1 MLHTKIKRWRFIAI
15 LSIVGLILIILLKSH
30 FFSITIETSS
40 AERGQILDQ
49 NDVILATN
57 KKVKSLYCTFNDE
70 KISKQDTAN
79 TLAFFNQF
87 SSEFQH
93 DISAKDIQLH
103 LQQSCKK
110 QTMNDIPLYSDINES
125 ELTFVNKNKPNN
137 VIIKDEVI
145 RYYPKHEIGS
155 QVIGYVENDINSE
168 HMPVGKSG
176 VELQYENDLK
186 GKPGKTLVFKMNNK
200 KFLWNIQKVQKGKDI
215 RLALDSKLQQKTE
228 EALRSQIKKI
238 TDVNAGYV
246 VVTDV
251 KTGAILTMANSAVF
265 DPNILNTHI
274 SPKIDNIKSL
284 SQNKTI
290 QKLKYGE
297 YYVNMASTIKPLTIL
312 IGLNEMLFQ
321 PEDTYLDKGTFEYD
335 NQNNITNA
343 PGTPVGEITPRQ
355 AIINSSNTFMTA
367 KVALPLFNQNNGNI
381 EKVANIWTDY
391 LMQFGLRSK
400 TGIDLPYE
408 EDGQYDFHPS
418 NKFENGIS
426 ALLNASWGGNEVH
439 TPLQLAQY
447 AATLAS
453 KGDKYK
459 PQIVSAII
467 AQDGK
472 ETKKFKPI
480 LESSNRYPMNFWS
493 VVQGGMSQNIEEIK
507 KLPFDVAGKTGITG
521 FPNEQERM
529 INHSLFIAYAPTKD
543 PQIAV
548 SVVIPGSNSEKN
560 IAALVT
566 SEILEYWNTL
576 QKENKN
582 KEEGS
587 LK

>member
-1 MLHTKIKRWRFIAI
+1 HTKRWRFFAV
-15 LSIVGLILIILLKSH
+15 LSIVSLILLILLKIN
-30 FFSITIETSS
+30 FISITIATSS
-40 AERGQILDQ
+40 AERGKIFDQ
-49 NDVILATN
+49 NGVILATN
-57 KKVKSLYCTFNDE
+57 KKVKSLYCTSNDE
-70 KISKQDTAN
+70 KLSNKDTSN

-87 SSEFQH
+87 SNEFQH
-93 DISAKDIQLH
+93 DISTEDIKSQ
-103 LQQSCKK
+103 LQQSCNK
-110 QTMNDIPLYSDINES
+110 QTMNEISLYSDINKNEIS
-125 ELTFVNKNKPNN
+125 FISKNKPKN
-137 VIIKDEVI
+137 VVIKDEFI
-145 RYYPKHEIGS
+145 RYYPKNEIAS
-155 QVIGYVENDINSE
+155 QVIGYVENDLNSKNV
-168 HMPVGKSG
+168 PVGKSG
-176 VELQYENDLK
+176 IEFQYENDLK
-186 GKPGKTLVFKMNNK
+186 GKPGKTLIFKMNNK
-200 KFLWNIQKVQKGKDI
+200 KFLWNIQKVQKGKDV

-228 EALRSQIKKI
+228 EALRSQIKKVP
-238 TDVNAGYV
+238 DANAGYA

-265 DPNILNTHI
+265 DPNILNTHV
-274 SPKIDNIKSL
+274 SSKKENIKSL
-284 SQNKTI
+284 SQNKAI

-297 YYVNMASTIKPLTIL
+297 SYVNMASTIKPLTIL
-312 IGLNEMLFQ
+312 IGLNEKLFQ
-321 PEDTYLDKGTFEYD
+321 PEDTYLDNGSFQYD

-343 PGTPVGEITPRQ
+343 PGTPTGEITPIQ

-367 KVALPLFNQNNGNI
+367 KVALPLFNRNNGNI

-391 LMQFGLRSK
+391 LKQFGLRSK
-400 TGIDLPYE
+400 TGIDLPFE
-408 EDGQYDFHPS
+408 EDGEYEFHPS

-459 PQIVSAII
+459 PQIVSVII
-467 AQDGK
+467 GQDDK
-472 ETKKFKPI
+472 ETKKFKPL
-480 LESSNRYPMNFWS
+480 LESSNRYPMKFWS

-507 KLPFDVAGKTGITG
+507 NLPFHVAGKTGITG
-521 FPNEQERM
+521 SPNEQERM
-529 INHSLFIAYAPTKD
+529 INHSLFIAYAPTED
-543 PQIAV
+543 PKIAI

-566 SEILEYWNTL
+566 SEILECWNSL
-576 QKENKN
+576 QKEDKD

>member
-1 MLHTKIKRWRFIAI
+1 MLHTKIKRWKFIAI
-15 LSIVGLILIILLKSH
+15 LSIVGFILIILFKSH

-40 AERGQILDQ
+40 AERGQILDK
-49 NDVILATN
+49 NGVILATN

-70 KISKQDTAN
+70 KISKLDTSN
-79 TLAFFNQF
+79 TLAFFHQF

-93 DISAKDIQLH
+93 DISAKDIKLH
-103 LQQSCKK
+103 LQQSCKQ

-125 ELTFVNKNKPNN
+125 ELTFVNKKKPNN
-137 VIIKDEVI
+137 VIIKNEVI

-155 QVIGYVENDINSE
+155 QVIGYVENDLNSE
-168 HMPVGKSG
+168 YMPVGKSG

-186 GKPGKTLVFKMNNK
+186 GKPGKTLIFKINNK
-200 KFLWNIQKVQKGKDI
+200 KFLWNIQKVQKGKDVQ
-215 RLALDSKLQQKTE
+215 LALDSKLQQKTE

-238 TDVNAGYV
+238 TDINASYV

-265 DPNILNTHI
+265 NPNILHT
-274 SPKIDNIKSL
+274 SPEKENIKSL
-284 SQNKTI
+284 SQNKAI

-297 YYVNMASTIKPLTIL
+297 SYVNMASTIKPLSIL
-312 IGLNEMLFQ
+312 IGLNEKLFQ
-321 PEDTYLDKGTFEYD
+321 PEDTYLDKGSFQYD
-335 NQNNITNA
+335 NQNNIVNA
-343 PGTPVGEITPRQ
+343 PGTPTGEITPRQ

-367 KVALPLFNQNNGNI
+367 KVALPLFNENNGNI

-400 TGIDLPYE
+400 TGIDLPFE
-408 EDGQYDFHPS
+408 EDGQYELHPS

-459 PQIVSAII
+459 PHIASAII
-467 AQDGK
+467 GPNGK

-480 LESSNRYPMNFWS
+480 LESSNHYPMNFWN

-521 FPNEQERM
+521 FPNEQARM

-566 SEILEYWNTL
+566 SEILESWNTL

-582 KEEGS
+582 KR
-587 LK
+587 KVH

>member
-1 MLHTKIKRWRFIAI
+1 MLHTKRWRFFAV
-15 LSIVGLILIILLKSH
+15 LSIVGLFLLILLKIN
-30 FFSITIETSS
+30 FISITIATSS
-40 AERGQILDQ
+40 AERGKIFDQ
-49 NDVILATN
+49 NGVILATN
-57 KKVKSLYCTFNDE
+57 KKVKSLYCSSNDE
-70 KISKQDTAN
+70 KLSKQDTLN

-87 SSEFQH
+87 SKEFQH
-93 DISAKDIQLH
+93 DISAEDIKSQ

-110 QTMNDIPLYSDINES
+110 QTMNDIPLYSDINER
-125 ELTFVNKNKPNN
+125 ELTIINKNKPNN
-137 VIIKDEVI
+137 VIIKDEWI

-155 QVIGYVENDINSE
+155 QLIGYVENDLNSKYG
-168 HMPVGKSG
+168 PVGKSG
-176 VELQYENDLK
+176 IELQYENDLK
-186 GKPGKTLVFKMNNK
+186 GKPGKTLIFKMNNK
-200 KFLWNIQKVQKGKDI
+200 KFLWNIQKVQKGKDL
-215 RLALDSKLQQKTE
+215 RLALDSKLQKKTE

-238 TDVNAGYV
+238 PDAKAGYV

-265 DPNILNTHI
+265 NPNTLHTHV
-274 SPKIDNIKSL
+274 SSKNENIKSL

-297 YYVNMASTIKPLTIL
+297 SYVNMASTIKPLTIL
-312 IGLNEMLFQ
+312 IGLKEKLFQ
-321 PEDTYLDKGTFEYD
+321 PEDTYLDQGTFQYD
-335 NQNNITNA
+335 NQNNITNG
-343 PGTPVGEITPRQ
+343 PGTPTGEITPRQ

-381 EKVANIWTDY
+381 KKVAHIWTDY

-400 TGIDLPYE
+400 TEIDLPFE
-408 EDGQYDFHPS
+408 EDGQYEFHPS

-467 AQDGK
+467 GQDGK

-480 LESSNRYPMNFWS
+480 LESSNRYPIEFWS
-493 VVQGGMSQNIEEIK
+493 VVQGGMSQNIDEIK
-507 KLPFDVAGKTGITG
+507 NLPFHVAGKTGSTSSL
-521 FPNEQERM
+521 NEQERM
-529 INHSLFIAYAPTKD
+529 INHSLFIAYAPTED
-543 PQIAV
+543 PQIAI
-548 SVVIPGSNSEKN
+548 SVVIPGSNPEKN

-566 SEILEYWNTL
+566 SEILKSWNIL
-576 QKENKN
+576 QKKDKD

>member
-1 MLHTKIKRWRFIAI
+1 MLHIKRWRFFAV
-15 LSIVGLILIILLKSH
+15 LSIVGLILLILLKIN
-30 FFSITIETSS
+30 FISITIATSS
-40 AERGQILDQ
+40 AERGKISDQ
-49 NDVILATN
+49 NGVILATN
-57 KKVKSLYCTFNDE
+57 KKVKSLYCTSNDE
-70 KISKQDTAN
+70 KVSNQDTSN

-87 SSEFQH
+87 SNEFQH
-93 DISAKDIQLH
+93 DISAEDIKSQ

-110 QTMNDIPLYSDINES
+110 QTMNDLPLYSDINES
-125 ELTFVNKNKPNN
+125 ELTFINKNKPNN
-137 VIIKDEVI
+137 VIIKDEWI
-145 RYYPKHEIGS
+145 RYYPKHEVGS
-155 QVIGYVENDINSE
+155 QLIGYVENDLNSKYG
-168 HMPVGKSG
+168 PVGKSG
-176 VELQYENDLK
+176 IELQYENDLK
-186 GKPGKTLVFKMNNK
+186 GKPGKTLIFKMNNK
-200 KFLWNIQKVQKGKDI
+200 KFLWNIQKVQKGKDVQI
-215 RLALDSKLQQKTE
+215 ALDSKLQQKTE

-238 TDVNAGYV
+238 RDAKAGYV

-265 DPNILNTHI
+265 DPNTLNTHV
-274 SPKIDNIKSL
+274 SSKNENIKSL
-284 SQNKTI
+284 SQNKAI

-297 YYVNMASTIKPLTIL
+297 SSVNMASTIKPLTIL
-312 IGLNEMLFQ
+312 IGLNEKLFQ
-321 PEDTYLDKGTFEYD
+321 PEDTYLDKGTFQYD

-343 PGTPVGEITPRQ
+343 PGTPTGEITPRQ

-381 EKVANIWTDY
+381 EKVAHIWTEY
-391 LMQFGLRSK
+391 LKQFGLRSK
-400 TGIDLPYE
+400 TGVDLPFE
-408 EDGQYDFHPS
+408 EDGQYEFHPT

-467 AQDGK
+467 DQNGK

-480 LESSNRYPMNFWS
+480 LESSNRYPVKFWS

-507 KLPFDVAGKTGITG
+507 NLPFHVAGKTGITG
-521 FPNEQERM
+521 FPNEQEKM
-529 INHSLFIAYAPTKD
+529 INHSLFIAYAPTED
-543 PQIAV
+543 PQIAI

-566 SEILEYWNTL
+566 SEILESWHTL
-576 QKENKN
+576 QKKDNN

>member
-1 MLHTKIKRWRFIAI
+1 MKRWRYIAVF
-15 LSIVGLILIILLKSH
+15 SIVSVILIILFNSN
-30 FFSITIETSS
+30 FISITIETSS

-49 NDVILATN
+49 NGVILATN

-70 KISKQDTAN
+70 KLSKQDTSN

-93 DISAKDIQLH
+93 DISAKDIKLH

-125 ELTFVNKNKPNN
+125 ELTIVNKNKSNN

-145 RYYPKHEIGS
+145 RYYPKHENGS
-155 QVIGYVENDINSE
+155 QVIGYVENDLNSE

-186 GKPGKTLVFKMNNK
+186 GKPGKTLIFKMNNK
-200 KFLWNIQKVQKGKDI
+200 KFLWNIQKAQKGKDI
-215 RLALDSKLQQKTE
+215 QITLDSKLQQKTE

-238 TDVNAGYV
+238 ADVNAGYA

-265 DPNILNTHI
+265 DPNILHI
-274 SPKIDNIKSL
+274 HTSPEKENIKSL
-284 SQNKTI
+284 SQNKAI

-297 YYVNMASTIKPLTIL
+297 YYVNMASTIKPLSIL
-312 IGLNEMLFQ
+312 IGLNEKLFQ
-321 PEDTYLDKGTFEYD
+321 PEDTYLDKGSFQYD
-335 NQNNITNA
+335 NQNNIVNA
-343 PGTPVGEITPRQ
+343 PGTPTGEITPRQ

-367 KVALPLFNQNNGNI
+367 KVALPLFNENNGNI

-400 TGIDLPYE
+400 TGIDLPFE
-408 EDGQYDFHPS
+408 EDGQYELHPS

-467 AQDGK
+467 DQNGK

-480 LESSNRYPMNFWS
+480 LESSNRYPVKFWS

-507 KLPFDVAGKTGITG
+507 NLPFHVAGKTGITG
-521 FPNEQERM
+521 APNEQERM
-529 INHSLFIAYAPTKD
+529 INHSLFIAYAPTED

-576 QKENKN
+576 Q
-582 KEEGS
+582 
-587 LK
+587 

>member
-1 MLHTKIKRWRFIAI
+1 MLHTKIKRWRLIAV
-15 LSIVGLILIILLKSH
+15 LSIVGLILIILLKSN
-30 FFSITIETSS
+30 FISITTETAS
-40 AERGQILDQ
+40 AERGEILDQ
-49 NDVILATN
+49 NGVILATN
-57 KKVKSLYCTFNDE
+57 KKVKSLYCTYNDE
-70 KISKQDTAN
+70 KLSNQDTLN

-93 DISAKDIQLH
+93 DISTEDIKSQ

-110 QTMNDIPLYSDINES
+110 QTMNDIPLYSDITENE
-125 ELTFVNKNKPNN
+125 LAFINKNKPNN

-155 QVIGYVENDINSE
+155 QVIGYVENALNV
-168 HMPVGKSG
+168 PVGKSG
-176 VELQYENDLK
+176 IELQYENDLR
-186 GKPGKTLVFKMNNK
+186 GKPGKTLIFKMNNK
-200 KFLWNIQKVQKGKDI
+200 KFLWNIQKVQKGKDV

-238 TDVNAGYV
+238 TDVNAGYA

-265 DPNILNTHI
+265 DPNILNTHV
-274 SPKIDNIKSL
+274 SPKIENIKSL
-284 SQNKTI
+284 SQNKAI
-290 QKLKYGE
+290 QKLKFGE
-297 YYVNMASTIKPLTIL
+297 SYVNMASTIKPLTIL
-312 IGLNEMLFQ
+312 IGLNEKLFL
-321 PEDTYLDKGTFEYD
+321 PEDTYLDKGSFQYD

-343 PGTPVGEITPRQ
+343 PGTPTGEITPRQ

-381 EKVANIWTDY
+381 EEVANLWTEY
-391 LMQFGLRSK
+391 LKQFGLRSK
-400 TGIDLPYE
+400 TGIDLPFE
-408 EDGQYDFHPS
+408 EDGQYELHPS

-467 AQDGK
+467 DQNGK

-480 LESSNRYPMNFWS
+480 LESSNRYPVKFWS

-507 KLPFDVAGKTGITG
+507 NLPFHVAGKTGITG
-521 FPNEQERM
+521 APNEQERM
-529 INHSLFIAYAPTKD
+529 INHSLFIAYAPTED

-576 QKENKN
+576 Q
-582 KEEGS
+582 
-587 LK
+587 

>member
-1 MLHTKIKRWRFIAI
+1 MLHTKRWRLFAF
-15 LSIVGLILIILLKSH
+15 LSIVGLILLILLKIN
-30 FFSITIETSS
+30 FISITIATSS
-40 AERGQILDQ
+40 AERGKIFDQ
-49 NDVILATN
+49 NGVILATN
-57 KKVKSLYCTFNDE
+57 KKVKSLYCTSNDE
-70 KISKQDTAN
+70 KLSKQDTSS

-93 DISAKDIQLH
+93 DISTENIKSQ

-110 QTMNDIPLYSDINES
+110 QTMNDIPLYSDITENE
-125 ELTFVNKNKPNN
+125 LAFINKNKPNN
-137 VIIKDEVI
+137 VIIKDEWI

-155 QVIGYVENDINSE
+155 QVIGYVENDLNSK
-168 HMPVGKSG
+168 HMLVGKSG
-176 VELQYENDLK
+176 IELQYENDLK
-186 GKPGKTLVFKMNNK
+186 GKPGKTLIFKIGNK
-200 KFLWNIQKVQKGKDI
+200 KFFWNIQNVQKGKDV

-238 TDVNAGYV
+238 PDAKAGYV
-246 VVTDV
+246 VVSDV

-265 DPNILNTHI
+265 NPNTHV
-274 SPKIDNIKSL
+274 SSKNENFKSL

-297 YYVNMASTIKPLTIL
+297 SYVNMSSTIKPLTIL
-312 IGLNEMLFQ
+312 IGLSEKLFQ
-321 PEDTYLDKGTFEYD
+321 PEDTYLDKGTFQYD
-335 NQNNITNA
+335 NQNNISNA
-343 PGTPVGEITPRQ
+343 PGTPTGEITPRQ

-381 EKVANIWTDY
+381 EKVAHIWTDY

-400 TGIDLPYE
+400 TGIDLPFE
-408 EDGQYDFHPS
+408 EYGQYEFHPS
-418 NKFENGIS
+418 NTFEKGIS
-426 ALLNASWGGNEVH
+426 ALLNASWGENEVH

-459 PQIVSAII
+459 PQIVSVII
-467 AQDGK
+467 GQDGK

-480 LESSNRYPMNFWS
+480 LESSNRYPMEFWS
-493 VVQGGMSQNIEEIK
+493 VLQGGMSQNIEEIK
-507 KLPFDVAGKTGITG
+507 NLPFHVAGKTGSTG
-521 FPNEQERM
+521 SPNEQERM
-529 INHSLFIAYAPTKD
+529 INHSLFISYAPTEN
-543 PQIAV
+543 PQIAI

-566 SEILEYWNTL
+566 AEVLEFWHTL
-576 QKENKN
+576 Q
-582 KEEGS
+582 
-587 LK
+587 

>member
-1 MLHTKIKRWRFIAI
+1 MLHTKRWRFFAV
-15 LSIVGLILIILLKSH
+15 LSIVSVILLILLKIN
-30 FFSITIETSS
+30 FISITIATSS
-40 AERGQILDQ
+40 AERGKILDQ
-49 NDVILATN
+49 NGVILATN
-57 KKVKSLYCTFNDE
+57 KKVKSLYCTSNDE
-70 KISKQDTAN
+70 KLSNKDTSN

-87 SSEFQH
+87 SNEFQH
-93 DISAKDIQLH
+93 DISTEDIKSQ
-103 LQQSCKK
+103 LQQSCNK
-110 QTMNDIPLYSDINES
+110 QTMNEISLYSDINENEIS
-125 ELTFVNKNKPNN
+125 FINKNKPKN
-137 VIIKDEVI
+137 VVIKDEFI
-145 RYYPKHEIGS
+145 RYYPKNEIAS
-155 QVIGYVENDINSE
+155 QVIGYVENDLNSKYV
-168 HMPVGKSG
+168 PVGKSG
-176 VELQYENDLK
+176 IEFQYENDLK
-186 GKPGKTLVFKMNNK
+186 GKPGKTLIFKMNNK
-200 KFLWNIQKVQKGKDI
+200 KFLWNIQKVQKGKDV

-228 EALRSQIKKI
+228 EALRSQIKKVP
-238 TDVNAGYV
+238 DANAGYA

-265 DPNILNTHI
+265 DPNILNTHV
-274 SPKIDNIKSL
+274 SSKKENIKSL
-284 SQNKTI
+284 SQNKAI

-297 YYVNMASTIKPLTIL
+297 SYVNMASTIKPLTIL
-312 IGLNEMLFQ
+312 IGLNEKLFQ
-321 PEDTYLDKGTFEYD
+321 PEDTYLDNGSFQYD

-343 PGTPVGEITPRQ
+343 PGTPTGEITPSQ

-367 KVALPLFNQNNGNI
+367 KVALPLFNRNNGNI

-391 LMQFGLRSK
+391 LKQFGLRSK
-400 TGIDLPYE
+400 TGIDLPFE
-408 EDGQYDFHPS
+408 EDGEYEFHPS

-467 AQDGK
+467 GQDDK
-472 ETKKFKPI
+472 ETKKFKPL
-480 LESSNRYPMNFWS
+480 LESSNRYPMKFWS

-507 KLPFDVAGKTGITG
+507 NLPFHVAGKTGITG
-521 FPNEQERM
+521 SPNEQERM
-529 INHSLFIAYAPTKD
+529 INHSLFIAYAPTED
-543 PQIAV
+543 PKIAI

-566 SEILEYWNTL
+566 SEILECWNSL
-576 QKENKN
+576 QKEDKD

>member
-1 MLHTKIKRWRFIAI
+1 MLHTKRWRFFAV
-15 LSIVGLILIILLKSH
+15 LSIVSVILLILLKIN
-30 FFSITIETSS
+30 FISITIATSS
-40 AERGQILDQ
+40 AERGKILDQ
-49 NDVILATN
+49 NGVLLATN
-57 KKVKSLYCTFNDE
+57 KKVKSLYCTSNDE
-70 KISKQDTAN
+70 KLSNKDTSN

-87 SSEFQH
+87 SNEFQH
-93 DISAKDIQLH
+93 DISTEDIKSQ
-103 LQQSCKK
+103 LQQSCNK
-110 QTMNDIPLYSDINES
+110 QTMNEISLYSDISENEIS
-125 ELTFVNKNKPNN
+125 FINKNKPKN
-137 VIIKDEVI
+137 VVIKDEFI
-145 RYYPKHEIGS
+145 RYYPKNEIAS
-155 QVIGYVENDINSE
+155 QVIGYVENDLNSKNV
-168 HMPVGKSG
+168 PVGKSG
-176 VELQYENDLK
+176 IEFQYENDLK
-186 GKPGKTLVFKMNNK
+186 GKPGKTLIFKMNNK
-200 KFLWNIQKVQKGKDI
+200 KFLWNIQKVQKGKDV

-228 EALRSQIKKI
+228 EALRSQIKKVP
-238 TDVNAGYV
+238 DANAGYA

-265 DPNILNTHI
+265 DPNILNTHV
-274 SPKIDNIKSL
+274 SSKKENIKSL
-284 SQNKTI
+284 SQNKAI

-297 YYVNMASTIKPLTIL
+297 SYVNMASTIKPLTIL
-312 IGLNEMLFQ
+312 IGLNEKLFQ
-321 PEDTYLDKGTFEYD
+321 PEDTYLDNGSFQYD

-343 PGTPVGEITPRQ
+343 PGTPTGEITPSQ

-367 KVALPLFNQNNGNI
+367 KVALPLFNRNNGNI

-391 LMQFGLRSK
+391 LKQFGLRSK
-400 TGIDLPYE
+400 TGIDLPFE
-408 EDGQYDFHPS
+408 EDGEYEFHPS

-467 AQDGK
+467 GQDDK
-472 ETKKFKPI
+472 ETKKFKPL
-480 LESSNRYPMNFWS
+480 LESSNRYPMKFWS

-507 KLPFDVAGKTGITG
+507 TLPFHVAGKTGITG
-521 FPNEQERM
+521 SPNEQERM
-529 INHSLFIAYAPTKD
+529 INHSLFIAYAPTED
-543 PQIAV
+543 PKIAI

-566 SEILEYWNTL
+566 SEILECWNSL
-576 QKENKN
+576 QKEDKD

>member
-1 MLHTKIKRWRFIAI
+1 MLHIKIKRWRYIAVF
-15 LSIVGLILIILLKSH
+15 SIVSVILIILFNSN
-30 FFSITIETSS
+30 FASITIETSA

-49 NDVILATN
+49 NGVILATN

-70 KISKQDTAN
+70 KLSKQDTAN

-87 SSEFQH
+87 SSEFQY
-93 DISAKDIQLH
+93 DISAKDIKLH

-110 QTMNDIPLYSDINES
+110 QTLNDIPLYSDINES
-125 ELTFVNKNKPNN
+125 ELTFVNKNKPQNI
-137 VIIKDEVI
+137 IIKDEVI

-155 QVIGYVENDINSE
+155 QVIGYVENDLNSE
-168 HMPVGKSG
+168 HMPVGKNG

-186 GKPGKTLVFKMNNK
+186 GKPGKTLIFKMNNK
-200 KFLWNIQKVQKGKDI
+200 KFLWNMQKVQKGKDI

-228 EALRSQIKKI
+228 EALRAQIKKI
-238 TDVNAGYV
+238 ADVNAGYA

-265 DPNILNTHI
+265 DPNILNTHV
-274 SPKIDNIKSL
+274 SPKIENIKSL
-284 SQNKTI
+284 SQNKAI
-290 QKLKYGE
+290 QKLKFGE
-297 YYVNMASTIKPLTIL
+297 SYVNMASTIKPLTIL
-312 IGLNEMLFQ
+312 IGLNEKLFQ
-321 PEDTYLDKGTFEYD
+321 PEDTYLDKGSFQYD

-343 PGTPVGEITPRQ
+343 PGTPTGEITPSQ

-367 KVALPLFNQNNGNI
+367 KVALPLFNKNNGNI
-381 EKVANIWTDY
+381 EEVANLWTNY

-400 TGIDLPYE
+400 TGIDLPFE
-408 EDGQYDFHPS
+408 EDGQYELHPS

-467 AQDGK
+467 DQNGK
-472 ETKKFKPI
+472 ETKKIKPI
-480 LESSNRYPMNFWS
+480 LESSNHYPMNFWN

-507 KLPFDVAGKTGITG
+507 NLPFHVAGKTGITG
-521 FPNEQERM
+521 APNEQERM
-529 INHSLFIAYAPTKD
+529 INHSLFIAYAPTED

-566 SEILEYWNTL
+566 SEILESWHTL
-576 QKENKN
+576 QKENNN

>member
-1 MLHTKIKRWRFIAI
+1 MLHIKIKRWRYIAFF
-15 LSIVGLILIILLKSH
+15 SIVSVILIILFNSN
-30 FFSITIETSS
+30 FVSITIETSS
-40 AERGQILDQ
+40 AERGKILDQ
-49 NDVILATN
+49 NGVILATN
-57 KKVKSLYCTFNDE
+57 KKVKSLYCTYNDE
-70 KISKQDTAN
+70 NLSNQDTSN

-87 SSEFQH
+87 SSKFQH
-93 DISAKDIQLH
+93 DISTENLKSQ

-110 QTMNDIPLYSDINES
+110 KTLNDIPLYSDLTEN
-125 ELTFVNKNKPNN
+125 ELTFINKIKPNN
-137 VIIKDEVI
+137 LLIKDEVI

-155 QVIGYVENDINSE
+155 QVIGYVENDLNV
-168 HMPVGKSG
+168 PVGKSG

-186 GKPGKTLVFKMNNK
+186 GIPGKTLIFKMNNK
-200 KFLWNIQKVQKGKDI
+200 KFLWNIQKIQKGKDI
-215 RLALDSKLQQKTE
+215 QLSLNSKLQQKTE
-228 EALRSQIKKI
+228 EALRAQIKKI
-238 TDVNAGYV
+238 ADVNAGYA

-265 DPNILNTHI
+265 DPNILNTHV
-274 SPKIDNIKSL
+274 SPKIENIKSL
-284 SQNKTI
+284 SQNKAI
-290 QKLKYGE
+290 QKLKFGE
-297 YYVNMASTIKPLTIL
+297 SYVNMASTIKPLTIL
-312 IGLNEMLFQ
+312 IGLNEKLFQ
-321 PEDTYLDKGTFEYD
+321 PEDTYLDKGTFQYD

-343 PGTPVGEITPRQ
+343 PGTPTGEITPRQ

-381 EKVANIWTDY
+381 EKVAHIWTEY
-391 LMQFGLRSK
+391 LKQFGLRSK
-400 TGIDLPYE
+400 TGIDLPFE
-408 EDGQYDFHPS
+408 EDGQYEFHPS

-439 TPLQLAQY
+439 TPLQLSQY

-459 PQIVSAII
+459 PQIVNAII
-467 AQDGK
+467 SQDGK

-480 LESSNRYPMNFWS
+480 LESSNRYPMSFWS

-529 INHSLFIAYAPTKD
+529 INHSLFIAYAPTED

-548 SVVIPGSNSEKN
+548 SVVIPGSNTEKN

>member
-1 MLHTKIKRWRFIAI
+1 MLHTKIKRWRFLLV
-15 LSIVGLILIILLKSH
+15 LSIVGVISLILLRINFI
-30 FFSITIETSS
+30 SITIATSS
-40 AERGQILDQ
+40 AERGKILDQ
-49 NDVILATN
+49 NGVILATN
-57 KKVKSLYCTFNDE
+57 KKVKSLYCTSNHE
-70 KISKQDTAN
+70 ELANQDTSN

-87 SSEFQH
+87 STNFQH
-93 DISAKDIQLH
+93 EISAEDIKSQ
-103 LQQSCKK
+103 LQQSCNK
-110 QTMNDIPLYSDINES
+110 QTMNEISLYSDINENEIS
-125 ELTFVNKNKPNN
+125 FINKNKPKN
-137 VIIKDEVI
+137 VVIKDEFI
-145 RYYPKHEIGS
+145 RYYPKNEIAS
-155 QVIGYVENDINSE
+155 QVIGYVENDLNSKNV
-168 HMPVGKSG
+168 PVGKSG
-176 VELQYENDLK
+176 IEFQYENDLK
-186 GKPGKTLVFKMNNK
+186 GKPGKTLIFKIKNK
-200 KFLWNIQKVQKGKDI
+200 KFLWNIQTVQKGKDV
-215 RLALDSKLQQKTE
+215 RLAIDSKLQQKTE
-228 EALRSQIKKI
+228 EALRSQIKKVP
-238 TDVNAGYV
+238 DANAGYA

-265 DPNILNTHI
+265 DPNILHTHVL
-274 SPKIDNIKSL
+274 SKKENIKSL
-284 SQNKTI
+284 SQNKAI

-297 YYVNMASTIKPLTIL
+297 SYVNMASTIKPLTIL
-312 IGLNEMLFQ
+312 IGLNEKLFQ
-321 PEDTYLDKGTFEYD
+321 PEDTYLDNGSFQYD

-343 PGTPVGEITPRQ
+343 PGTPTGEITPSQ

-367 KVALPLFNQNNGNI
+367 KVALPLFNRNNGNI

-391 LMQFGLRSK
+391 LKQFGLRSK
-400 TGIDLPYE
+400 TGIDLPFE
-408 EDGQYDFHPS
+408 EDGEYEFHPS

-467 AQDGK
+467 GQDGK

-480 LESSNRYPMNFWS
+480 LESSNRYPMKFWS
-493 VVQGGMSQNIEEIK
+493 VVQGGMSQNIQEIK
-507 KLPFDVAGKTGITG
+507 NLPFDVAGKTGITG
-521 FPNEQERM
+521 SPNEQERM
-529 INHSLFIAYAPTKD
+529 INHSLFIAYAPTED
-543 PQIAV
+543 PKIAI

-566 SEILEYWNTL
+566 SEILKSWNTL
-576 QKENKN
+576 QKEDKD

>member
-1 MLHTKIKRWRFIAI
+1 MLHTKRWRFFAV
-15 LSIVGLILIILLKSH
+15 LSIVGLILLILLKIN
-30 FFSITIETSS
+30 FISITIATSS
-40 AERGQILDQ
+40 AERGKIFDQ
-49 NDVILATN
+49 NGVILATN
-57 KKVKSLYCTFNDE
+57 KKVKSLYCTSNDE
-70 KISKQDTAN
+70 KLSKQDTSN

-87 SSEFQH
+87 SKVFQH
-93 DISAKDIQLH
+93 DISAEDIKSQLK
-103 LQQSCKK
+103 QSCKK
-110 QTMNDIPLYSDINES
+110 QTMNDIPLYSDITED
-125 ELTFVNKNKPNN
+125 ELAFINKNKPNN
-137 VIIKDEVI
+137 VIIEEEWI
-145 RYYPKHEIGS
+145 RYYPKQEIGS
-155 QVIGYVENDINSE
+155 QVVGYVENDLNSK
-168 HMPVGKSG
+168 HMLVGKSG
-176 VELQYENDLK
+176 IELQYENDLK
-186 GKPGKTLVFKMNNK
+186 GKSGKTLIFKIGNK
-200 KFLWNIQKVQKGKDI
+200 NFFWNIQNVQNGKDV
-215 RLALDSKLQQKTE
+215 RLTLDSKLQQKAE
-228 EALRSQIKKI
+228 EALRSQIKK
-238 TDVNAGYV
+238 TPDAKAGYV

-265 DPNILNTHI
+265 NPNTHV
-274 SPKIDNIKSL
+274 SSKNENFKSL
-284 SQNKTI
+284 SQNKAI
-290 QKLKYGE
+290 RKLKYGE
-297 YYVNMASTIKPLTIL
+297 SYVNMASTIKPLTIL
-312 IGLNEMLFQ
+312 IGLNEKLFQ
-321 PEDTYLDKGTFEYD
+321 PEDTYLDKGTFQYD

-343 PGTPVGEITPRQ
+343 PGTPTGEITPRQ

-381 EKVANIWTDY
+381 EKVAHIWTDY

-400 TGIDLPYE
+400 TGIDLPFE
-408 EDGQYDFHPS
+408 EDGQYELHPS

-459 PQIVSAII
+459 PQIVGATIG
-467 AQDGK
+467 QDGK

-480 LESSNRYPMNFWS
+480 LESSNRYPMEFWR

-507 KLPFDVAGKTGITG
+507 NLPFHVAGKTGSTG
-521 FPNEQERM
+521 SPNEQERM
-529 INHSLFIAYAPTKD
+529 INHSLFISYAPTED
-543 PQIAV
+543 PQIAI
-548 SVVIPGSNSEKN
+548 SVVIPGSNSEQN

-566 SEILEYWNTL
+566 AEVLAFWHTL

>member
-1 MLHTKIKRWRFIAI
+1 
-15 LSIVGLILIILLKSH
+15 
-30 FFSITIETSS
+30 
-40 AERGQILDQ
+40 
-49 NDVILATN
+49 
-57 KKVKSLYCTFNDE
+57 
-70 KISKQDTAN
+70 
-79 TLAFFNQF
+79 
-87 SSEFQH
+87 
-93 DISAKDIQLH
+93 
-103 LQQSCKK
+103 
-110 QTMNDIPLYSDINES
+110 
-125 ELTFVNKNKPNN
+125 
-137 VIIKDEVI
+137 
-145 RYYPKHEIGS
+145 
-155 QVIGYVENDINSE
+155 
-168 HMPVGKSG
+168 
-176 VELQYENDLK
+176 DLK
-186 GKPGKTLVFKMNNK
+186 GKPGKTLIFKMNNK
-200 KFLWNIQKVQKGKDI
+200 KFLWNIQKVQKGKDV

-238 TDVNAGYV
+238 PDANAGYA

-265 DPNILNTHI
+265 DPNTLHTHV
-274 SPKIDNIKSL
+274 SSKKENIKSL
-284 SQNKTI
+284 SQNKAI
-290 QKLKYGE
+290 QKLNYGE
-297 YYVNMASTIKPLTIL
+297 SYVNMASTIKPLTIL
-312 IGLNEMLFQ
+312 IGLNEKLFQ
-321 PEDTYLDKGTFEYD
+321 PEDTYLDKGTFQYD
-335 NQNNITNA
+335 NQNNIANA
-343 PGTPVGEITPRQ
+343 PGTPTGEITPSQ

-381 EKVANIWTDY
+381 EKVANIWTGY

-400 TGIDLPYE
+400 TGIDLPFE
-408 EDGQYDFHPS
+408 EDGEYEFHPS
-418 NKFENGIS
+418 SKFENGIS

-453 KGDKYK
+453 KGDRYK

-467 AQDGK
+467 SQDGK

-480 LESSNRYPMNFWS
+480 LESSNRYPMKFWS

-507 KLPFDVAGKTGITG
+507 NLPFHVAGKTGITG

-529 INHSLFIAYAPTKD
+529 INHSLFIAYAPTED
-543 PQIAV
+543 PQIAI

-566 SEILEYWNTL
+566 SEILESWHTL
-576 QKENKN
+576 QKENNN

>member
-1 MLHTKIKRWRFIAI
+1 MLHTKIKRWRFLAV
-15 LSIVGLILIILLKSH
+15 LSIVGLILLILLKIN
-30 FFSITIETSS
+30 FISITIATSS
-40 AERGQILDQ
+40 AERGKILDQ
-49 NDVILATN
+49 NGVILATN
-57 KKVKSLYCTFNDE
+57 NKVKSLYCTSNYE
-70 KISKQDTAN
+70 KLSDQDTSN

-93 DISAKDIQLH
+93 DISAEDIKSQ

-110 QTMNDIPLYSDINES
+110 QTMNEIPLYSDITENE
-125 ELTFVNKNKPNN
+125 LAFINKNKPKN
-137 VIIKDEVI
+137 VIIKDEWI
-145 RYYPKHEIGS
+145 RYYPKHEIAS
-155 QVIGYVENDINSE
+155 QVIGYVENDLNSKYG
-168 HMPVGKSG
+168 PVGKSG

-186 GKPGKTLVFKMNNK
+186 GKPGKTLIFKVNNK
-200 KFLWNIQKVQKGKDI
+200 NFLWNIQKVQKGKDVQ
-215 RLALDSKLQQKTE
+215 LALDSKLQQKTE
-228 EALRSQIKKI
+228 EVLRSQIKK
-238 TDVNAGYV
+238 TPDANAGYA

-265 DPNILNTHI
+265 DPNTLHTQI
-274 SPKIDNIKSL
+274 SSKKENLKSL
-284 SQNKTI
+284 SQNKAI

-297 YYVNMASTIKPLTIL
+297 SYVNMASTIKPLTIL
-312 IGLNEMLFQ
+312 IGLNEKLFK
-321 PEDTYLDKGTFEYD
+321 PEDTYLDKGSFQYD

-343 PGTPVGEITPRQ
+343 PGTPTGEITPSQ

-400 TGIDLPYE
+400 TGIDLPFE
-408 EDGQYDFHPS
+408 EDGKYEFHPS

-459 PQIVSAII
+459 PQIVSTII
-467 AQDGK
+467 GQDGK

-480 LESSNRYPMNFWS
+480 LESSNRYPMKFWS

-507 KLPFDVAGKTGITG
+507 KLPFHVAGKTGITG
-521 FPNEQERM
+521 SPNEQERM
-529 INHSLFIAYAPTKD
+529 INHSLFIAYAPTED
-543 PQIAV
+543 PQIAI
-548 SVVIPGSNSEKN
+548 SVVIPGSNAEKN

-566 SEILEYWNTL
+566 SEILDSWNTL

>member
-1 MLHTKIKRWRFIAI
+1 MLHTKRWRLFAF
-15 LSIVGLILIILLKSH
+15 LSIVGLILLILLKIN
-30 FFSITIETSS
+30 FISITIATSS
-40 AERGQILDQ
+40 AERGKIFDQ
-49 NDVILATN
+49 NGVILATN
-57 KKVKSLYCTFNDE
+57 KKVKSLYCTSNDE
-70 KISKQDTAN
+70 KLSKQDTSN

-93 DISAKDIQLH
+93 DISTKNIKSQ

-110 QTMNDIPLYSDINES
+110 QTMNDIPLYSDITENE
-125 ELTFVNKNKPNN
+125 LAFINKNKPNN
-137 VIIKDEVI
+137 VIIKDEWI

-155 QVIGYVENDINSE
+155 QVIGYVENDLNSK
-168 HMPVGKSG
+168 HMLVGKSG
-176 VELQYENDLK
+176 IELQYENDLK
-186 GKPGKTLVFKMNNK
+186 GKPGKTLIFKIGNK
-200 KFLWNIQKVQKGKDI
+200 KVFWNIQNVQKGKDV

-238 TDVNAGYV
+238 PDAKAGYAV
-246 VVTDV
+246 VSDV

-265 DPNILNTHI
+265 NPNTHV
-274 SPKIDNIKSL
+274 SSKNENFKSL

-297 YYVNMASTIKPLTIL
+297 SYVNMSSTIKPLTIL
-312 IGLNEMLFQ
+312 IGLSEKLFQ
-321 PEDTYLDKGTFEYD
+321 PEDTYLDKGTFQYD
-335 NQNNITNA
+335 NQNNISNA
-343 PGTPVGEITPRQ
+343 PGTPTGEITPRQ

-381 EKVANIWTDY
+381 EKVAHIWTDY

-400 TGIDLPYE
+400 TGIDLPFE
-408 EDGQYDFHPS
+408 EYGQYEFHPS
-418 NKFENGIS
+418 NTFEKGIS
-426 ALLNASWGGNEVH
+426 ALLNASWGENEVH

-467 AQDGK
+467 CKDGK

-480 LESSNRYPMNFWS
+480 LESSNRYPMEFWS
-493 VVQGGMSQNIEEIK
+493 VLQGGMSQNIEEIK
-507 KLPFDVAGKTGITG
+507 NLPFHVAGKTGSTG
-521 FPNEQERM
+521 SPNEQERM
-529 INHSLFIAYAPTKD
+529 INHSLFISYAPTEN
-543 PQIAV
+543 PQIAI

-566 SEILEYWNTL
+566 AEVLEFWHTL
-576 QKENKN
+576 Q
-582 KEEGS
+582 
-587 LK
+587 